1 MNPKEL
7 LMSEL
12 YDCTK
17 KANFYLS
24 PFVPPLHEMERGN
37 KRGRGRKQSSTYAS
51 GFILKRILND
61 LTKN

>member
-24 PFVPPLHEMERGN
+24 PFVPPLHFMERGIGGEVF
-37 KRGRGRKQSSTYAS
+37 KMSISLS
-51 GFILKRILND
+51 P
-61 LTKN
+61 